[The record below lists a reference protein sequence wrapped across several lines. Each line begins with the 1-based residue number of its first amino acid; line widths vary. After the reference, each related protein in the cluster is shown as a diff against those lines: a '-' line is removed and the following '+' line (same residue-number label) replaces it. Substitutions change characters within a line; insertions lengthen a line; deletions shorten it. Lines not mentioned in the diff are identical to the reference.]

1 MIENDEPSLQ
11 QQFVYCENI
20 VEDLLHDRLGDSKSQ
35 QRNDKLKNCIERL
48 QLVSRTVESLSL
60 FSTND
65 QVEELPTTS
74 LRYLLVPAYFA
85 YVLQEIN
92 VEIGKRPV
100 YLKSAKASYR
110 EFLQNLLT
118 YGLINFKLPWIN
130 GDEDTTKIELKK
142 ESFEDLSAKRQQKIS
157 RLRQMEQLENTLE
170 KLRIEERRDDDD
182 AAKREVIFVL
192 LRLWSIRAVK
202 ELDTIDDE
210 LRLLE
215 QASSCVAEE
224 STSNMSHVEQ
234 TAKFTPF
241 ILTRTEQQKKVFGL
255 GYPSIPTVSVDEWF
269 DEMKKTG
276 GFGNIGS
283 NKRQIIQSHNDEHS
297 DEDDDETKRQSKIRM
312 DEWKDINP
320 RGWGNTLNK
329 G

>member
-1 MIENDEPSLQ
+1 LKV
-11 QQFVYCENI
+11 FF
-20 VEDLLHDRLGDSKSQ
+20 SK
-35 QRNDKLKNCIERL
+35 
-48 QLVSRTVESLSL
+48 
-60 FSTND
+60 F
-65 QVEELPTTS
+65 
-74 LRYLLVPAYFA
+74 
-85 YVLQEIN
+85 EI
-92 VEIGKRPV
+92 I
-100 YLKSAKASYR
+100 YKS
-110 EFLQNLLT
+110 NL
-118 YGLINFKLPWIN
+118 
-130 GDEDTTKIELKK
+130 E
-142 ESFEDLSAKRQQKIS
+142 
-157 RLRQMEQLENTLE
+157 
-170 KLRIEERRDDDD
+170 
-182 AAKREVIFVL
+182 
-192 LRLWSIRAVK
+192 
-202 ELDTIDDE
+202 
-210 LRLLE
+210 
-215 QASSCVAEE
+215 
-224 STSNMSHVEQ
+224 